1 MRVLIGTGGTG
12 GHINPAIAIAK
23 AILVRSPGS
32 EVLFCGAAGGL
43 EEKLV
48 TREGFRL
55 ETFDIKGFRRSLKP
69 AGLAYNFKILGKA
82 RRAIADARAVI
93 AKFRPDIAIG
103 CGGYASFPIVYAAQS
118 KKIPT
123 AILEVNALP
132 GITTKVLAR
141 RADAVMISF
150 EESRSLIQ
158 SDQIVLTGSPVREDI
173 LFAKKDEARRELGL
187 DSRPLIVSVWG
198 SLGAER
204 MNHVMTDFIAL
215 EAREDR
221 HNLIHAIGSYGYQWV
236 RDEIR
241 EKGVDL
247 ASHPNIDVR
256 DYIYDAARVYAAA
269 DVVLCRAGAATLGE
283 MAMLGKPVVIVPS
296 PNVAENHQ
304 EKNARAMER
313 EGGAAVILE
322 RDCTAERLY
331 RTVCDLLADPARLKS
346 MSHNISRFAV
356 PDAMDKIYD
365 TICAAARKKRIRR
378 HTLT

>member
-12 GHINPAIAIAK
+12 GHINPALAIAK
-23 AILVRSPGS
+23 HIMARAPGS
-32 EVLFCGAAGGL
+32 EILFCGAEGGL

-48 TREGFRL
+48 PREGFRL
-55 ETFDIKGFRRSLKP
+55 ETFDIHGFRRSLAP
-69 AGLAYNFKILGKA
+69 AGLAYNLKIAGKA
-82 RRAIADARAVI
+82 ERAFSQ
-93 AKFRPDIAIG
+93 AKKVVDEFHPDIAIG

-118 KKIPT
+118 RHVPT

-132 GITTKVLAR
+132 GVTTRVLAH

-150 EESRSLIQ
+150 EETRSLVKSSHVI
-158 SDQIVLTGSPVREDI
+158 LTGSPVREDI
-173 LFAKKDEARRELGL
+173 LFARHDNARQELGI
-187 DSRPLIVSVWG
+187 DERPLIVSVWG

-221 HNLIHAIGSYGYQWV
+221 HNLIHAIGSYGYTWV

-247 ASHPNIDVR
+247 EQHPNIDVR

-269 DVVLCRAGAATLGE
+269 DVILCRGGAGTLGE
-283 MAMLGKPVVIVPS
+283 MATMGKAIVIVPS

-304 EKNARAMER
+304 EKNARAIEK
-313 EGGAAVILE
+313 EGGAVVILE
-322 RDCTAERLY
+322 QDCTAEHLY
-331 RTVCDLLADPARLKS
+331 ETVCGLLADPDRRRR
-346 MSHNISRFAV
+346 MSESISRFAV
-356 PDAMDKIYD
+356 PDAMEKIY
-365 TICAAARKKRIRR
+365 AAIQGAISR
-378 HTLT
+378 

>member
-12 GHINPAIAIAK
+12 GHINPALAIAK
-23 AILVRSPGS
+23 AIMARNPNS
-32 EVLFCGAAGGL
+32 EVLFCGASGGL

-69 AGLAYNFKILGKA
+69 SGIAYNFKILGKA
-82 RRAIADARAVI
+82 RRAIAGARAVI
-93 AKFRPDIAIG
+93 EKFRPDIAIG

-118 KKIPT
+118 KGVPT

-132 GITTKVLAR
+132 GVTTKVLAR
-141 RADAVMISF
+141 RANTVMISF
-150 EESRSLIQ
+150 EESRALIK
-158 SDQIVLTGSPVREDI
+158 SGNIVLTGSPVREDI
-173 LFAKKDEARRELGL
+173 LFAKKAEARRELGL
-187 DSRPLIVSVWG
+187 DARPLIVSVWG

-236 RDEIR
+236 RDEIH

-247 ASHPNIDVR
+247 AAHPNIDVR

-269 DVVLCRAGAATLGE
+269 DVILCRAGAATLGE
-283 MAMLGKPVVIVPS
+283 MAAMGKPVVIVPS

-304 EKNARAMER
+304 EKNARAIER
-313 EGGAAVILE
+313 EGGAVVILE
-322 RDCTAERLY
+322 RDCTAEHLY
-331 RTVCDLLADPARLKS
+331 KTVCDLLADPTRLQS
-346 MSHNISRFAV
+346 MSHSISRFAV
-356 PDAMDKIYD
+356 PDAMDKIYAAV
-365 TICAAARKKRIRR
+365 CAAVRNPRA
-378 HTLT
+378 

>member
-12 GHINPAIAIAK
+12 GHINPALAIAK
-23 AILVRSPGS
+23 AIMARNPNS
-32 EVLFCGAAGGL
+32 EVLFCGASGGL

-69 AGLAYNFKILGKA
+69 SGIAYNFKILGKA
-82 RRAIADARAVI
+82 RRAIAGARAVI
-93 AKFRPDIAIG
+93 EKFRPDIAIG

-118 KKIPT
+118 KGVPT

-132 GITTKVLAR
+132 GVTTKVLAR
-141 RADAVMISF
+141 RANTVMISF
-150 EESRSLIQ
+150 EESRALIK
-158 SDQIVLTGSPVREDI
+158 SGNIVLTGSPVREDI
-173 LFAKKDEARRELGL
+173 LFAKKAEARRELGL
-187 DSRPLIVSVWG
+187 DARPLIVSVWG

-247 ASHPNIDVR
+247 AAHPNIDVR

-269 DVVLCRAGAATLGE
+269 DVILCRAGAATLGE
-283 MAMLGKPVVIVPS
+283 MAAMGKPVVIVPS

-304 EKNARAMER
+304 EKNARAIER
-313 EGGAAVILE
+313 EGGAVVILE
-322 RDCTAERLY
+322 RDCTAEHLY
-331 RTVCDLLADPARLKS
+331 KTVCDLLADPTRLQS
-346 MSHNISRFAV
+346 MSHSISRFAV
-356 PDAMDKIYD
+356 PDAMDKIYAAV
-365 TICAAARKKRIRR
+365 CAAVRNPRA
-378 HTLT
+378 

>member
-23 AILVRSPGS
+23 NIMTRSPDS
-32 EVLFCGAAGGL
+32 EVLFCGASGGL

-48 TREGFRL
+48 VREGFPL

-69 AGLAYNFKILGKA
+69 AGFAYNFKILGKV
-82 RRAIADARAVI
+82 RRAIADARTVI
-93 AKFRPDIAIG
+93 ERFHPDIAIG

-118 KKIPT
+118 KGVPT
-123 AILEVNALP
+123 ALLEVNALP

-141 RADAVMISF
+141 RADTVMISF
-150 EESRSLIQ
+150 EESRALIK
-158 SDQIVLTGSPVREDI
+158 SDRIVLTGSPVREDI

-187 DSRPLIVSVWG
+187 DARPLIVSVWG

-204 MNHVMTDFIAL
+204 MNHVMTDFVAL
-215 EAREDR
+215 EAKEDR
-221 HNLIHAIGSYGYQWV
+221 HNLIHAIGSYGYTWV
-236 RDEIR
+236 RNEIR

-247 ASHPNIDVR
+247 SKHPNIDIR

-283 MAMLGKPVVIVPS
+283 MAMMGKPVVIVPS

-304 EKNARAMER
+304 EKNARAIER
-313 EGGAAVILE
+313 EGGAVVILE
-322 RDCTAERLY
+322 RDCTAKRLY
-331 RTVCDLLADPARLKS
+331 DTVCKLLADPARLQQ
-346 MSHNISRFAV
+346 MSHNISKFAV
-356 PDAMDKIYD
+356 PDAMDKIYAS
-365 TICAAARKKRIRR
+365 ICAAVRQSR
-378 HTLT
+378 T

>member
-23 AILVRSPGS
+23 GILARSPGS
-32 EVLFCGAAGGL
+32 EVLFCGASGGL

-55 ETFDIKGFRRSLKP
+55 ETFDIRGFRRSLKP
-69 AGLAYNFKILGKA
+69 AGIAYNCKVLGMA
-82 RRAIADARAVI
+82 RRALSAARDVVE
-93 AKFRPDIAIG
+93 KFHPDVAIG

-118 KKIPT
+118 KGVPT

-132 GITTKVLAR
+132 GLTTKVLAR
-141 RADAVMISF
+141 RADTVMISF
-150 EESRSLIQ
+150 EETRALIKGGN
-158 SDQIVLTGSPVREDI
+158 IVLTGSPVREDI

-187 DSRPLIVSVWG
+187 DARPLIVSVWG

-204 MNHVMTDFIAL
+204 MNHIMADFTAL
-215 EAREDR
+215 EAQEDR
-221 HNLIHAIGSYGYQWV
+221 HYLIHAIGSYGYTWV

-241 EKGVDL
+241 KKGVDL
-247 ASHPNIDVR
+247 EQHPNIDIR

-269 DVVLCRAGAATLGE
+269 DVILCRAGAATLGE
-283 MAMLGKPVVIVPS
+283 MAMMGKPVVIVPS

-304 EKNARAMER
+304 EKNARAIEK
-313 EGGAAVILE
+313 EGGAIVILE

-331 RTVCDLLADPARLKS
+331 QTVNSLLENPARLQE
-346 MSHNISRFAV
+346 MSRRISRFAV
-356 PDAMDKIYD
+356 PDAMEKIYQS
-365 TICAAARKKRIRR
+365 ICQTAAKAKR
-378 HTLT
+378 